1 MSLVLHDETWP
12 GCRRAVLLAS
22 VACAAMAFVGTGGNQ
37 FTPLGVLA
45 WLTSIV
51 LAALAFW
58 PRQVPGRHDA
68 GPVPADRASPG
79 VRVAL
84 AFAVLVA
91 AGFRLAALESSPPEM
106 TSDHVEKLLDMGRV
120 LAGARP
126 VFFEG
131 NGGREPLHFYLAAL
145 VVGSGLTGFELK
157 ALQVP
162 TALAG
167 VLTVPLVYLLGVEF
181 TARRR
186 VGVLAALLFASGWW
200 PVVSSRVGLRF
211 AFAPLFASLATWLVV
226 RGLQR
231 GRHDLLVLGAL
242 ALGAGFYGYTAFRI
256 VPVVIVVAVGLH
268 AWSRSTRGAWRLA
281 LQRLLM
287 IGAIVA
293 VVVVPLARVAVDDPG
308 NFWKRT
314 ATRMLTAERP
324 YEEAVPS
331 LIAKSAW
338 RSAGMFWRNGGSGW
352 IMGPPGEP
360 ALDLVVRVLFAA
372 GLVAVARRVWTRG
385 GWVDWLLLAAVPL
398 LVVPSALALAFPV
411 EVPSLNRSACAQTVV
426 FIVAAIGLDALW
438 RRAPGRARPGVQCAV
453 VGVVLAVSAASN
465 ARVVFDRYPA
475 VYRTAAPNAGE
486 VAREVR
492 AFAESE
498 GRWDAVWI
506 WARAHWL
513 DARAVGIHA
522 GQPGWANVVADWADA
537 ERRLAEASP
546 GPVLFV
552 VHPRDRDVLARLR
565 AAYPDGVATRIASAV
580 SPSKDFVTFRR

>member
-1 MSLVLHDETWP
+1 MSLLLHDETWP
-12 GCRRAVLLAS
+12 GCRRVVLLAS
-22 VACAAMAFVGTGGNQ
+22 VACGAMAFVNTAGNQ
-37 FTPLGVLA
+37 FTRLGVLA

-58 PRQVPGRHDA
+58 PRQPAAQHDA
-68 GPVPADRASPG
+68 GSAPADRATPG
-79 VRVAL
+79 LRVAL
-84 AFAVLVA
+84 TFAVLVA

-106 TSDHVEKLLDMGRV
+106 TSDHVEKLLDTGRV

-145 VVGSGLTGFELK
+145 
-157 ALQVP
+157 
-162 TALAG
+162 
-167 VLTVPLVYLLGVEF
+167 
-181 TARRR
+181 
-186 VGVLAALLFASGWW
+186 LFASGWW
-200 PVVSSRVGLRF
+200 PVVGSRVGLRF
-211 AFAPLFASLATWLVV
+211 AFAPLFAALATWLVV
-226 RGLQR
+226 RGLRR

-256 VPVVIVVAVGLH
+256 VPVVIGVAVGLH

-281 LQRLLM
+281 FRRLVM

-308 NFWKRT
+308 SFWRRT
-314 ATRMLTAERP
+314 TTRMLTAERP
-324 YEEAVPS
+324 YEEPVPT

-360 ALDLVVRVLFAA
+360 ALDPVVRVLFAA
-372 GLVAVARRVWTRG
+372 GLVIVLRRAWTRG

-398 LVVPSALALAFPV
+398 LVLPSALALAFPV
-411 EVPSLNRSACAQTVV
+411 EVPSLNRSVCAQTVV

-438 RRAPGRARPGVQCAV
+438 RRAPGSARPGVQSAV
-453 VGVVLAVSAASN
+453 VGVVLAVSAVSN

-475 VYRTAAPNAGE
+475 VYRAAAPNTGE

-492 AFAESE
+492 AFAEPE

-506 WARAHWL
+506 WARPHWL

-552 VHPRDRDVLARLR
+552 VHPRDRAVLARLR
-565 AAYPDGVATRIASAV
+565 ATYPDGIATPIASAV